1 MQPSCTEPAI
11 RCDADAAYLVAPKA
25 RSREGGYIYM
35 GNLAT
40 NIQIINAPIMIIATI
55 LKMVVGSAAGAEVAA
70 LNHCAQ
76 EIVPLRQACI
86 ELGHPQ
92 PATPMRTDNS
102 TADGIMNGI
111 VKQRR
116 SKAIDMR
123 FYWLKDR
130 VSQKM
135 FDVHWALG
143 KVNLADYYTKHH
155 PAKHV
160 KQIRSIYINGPSS
173 PRSLQG
179 CVKLLA

>member
-1 MQPSCTEPAI
+1 MCDITFIYVTPTEGYVLSI
-11 RCDADAAYLVAPKA
+11 QNKIQTNTQLKEWFDLSVYRLSVV
-25 RSREGGYIYM
+25 RS
-35 GNLAT
+35 L
-40 NIQIINAPIMIIATI
+40 
-55 LKMVVGSAAGAEVAA
+55 
-70 LNHCAQ
+70 
-76 EIVPLRQACI
+76 
-86 ELGHPQ
+86 
-92 PATPMRTDNS
+92 
-102 TADGIMNGI
+102 DGP

-135 FDVHWALG
+135 FDVHWAPG

-160 KQIRSIYINGPSS
+160 KQIRSIYINGPNS